1 MKISPD
7 CIPMLSFSNIQ
18 LIYLQA
24 LTKFY
29 SSLKCLKKYVGKFL
43 IIKQYYIIK
52 KLLLQWNSILTFK
65 KEYLLFYSW
74 KK

>member
-1 MKISPD
+1 
-7 CIPMLSFSNIQ
+7 MLSFSNIQ

-52 KLLLQWNSILTFK
+52 KLLLQ
-65 KEYLLFYSW
+65 
-74 KK
+74 